1 MPEEQQLSNNMEF
14 LFEEALR
21 RRDRLRDSISE
32 LRSRTGLLISAASIA
47 TAFLGSVA
55 AKGHHG
61 IPGRF
66 YWAIAPFI
74 VSIVLSILL
83 VVPMPRWRFSLDL
96 GAVVSVASAPGKEF
110 KAYITTQL
118 ETSSATNQSLL
129 DRMYIVFGLAAVAL
143 AFSIV
148 AWIYLIE

>member
-83 VVPMPRWRFSLDL
+83 VVPMPRWKFSLDL
-96 GAVVSVASAPGKEF
+96 GAVASVASSPGKEF
-110 KAYITTQL
+110 KAYITAQL

-143 AFSIV
+143 AVSIV